1 MAIQIHPT
9 ALVDKNAQLGEDVE
23 IGPYASVGP
32 DVKIGARTVVQQGA
46 IVHGH
51 TTIGEDCQIFPY
63 ACVGMKTQDLKYKEG
78 SVSFVEIGNRTVI
91 REFATVHL
99 GTKDG
104 EKTIIGDD
112 CLFMAYCHAAHGVI
126 LGNHVICSNSVQLAG
141 DVHLQDWA
149 IVGGCAAAHQFC
161 SIGRHAM
168 VGGMTKIRQDVPP
181 FMLCDMVDGAMKII
195 GPNVVGLTRRGFS
208 RDVITALKEAFRFIY
223 HSDLNRS
230 QALERVENDVEQI
243 DEVKELVSFYR
254 NSTRGVC

>member
-1 MAIQIHPT
+1 MAKIHPT
-9 ALVDKNAQLGEDVE
+9 AIVEDGAQLGEGVE
-23 IGPYASVGP
+23 IGPYASIAA
-32 DVKIGARTVVQQGA
+32 DVKLGARTVVQQGA
-46 IVHGH
+46 IIRGH

-63 ACVGMKTQDLKYKEG
+63 ACIGMKTQDLKYKAG
-78 SVSFVEIGNRTVI
+78 SVSYVEIGNRTVI

-99 GTKDG
+99 GTADG

-112 CLFMAYCHAAHGVI
+112 CLFMAYCHAAHGCV

-149 IVGGCAAAHQFC
+149 IIGGCAAAHQFC
-161 SIGRHAM
+161 TIGKHAM
-168 VGGMTKIRQDVPP
+168 IGGMSKIRQDVPP

-223 HSDLNRS
+223 HSGLNRS
-230 QALERVENDVEQI
+230 QALERVENDVEQFG
-243 DEVKELVSFYR
+243 EVKELVAFYR